1 MKQKTQ
7 EPETEKMQRLLFE
20 SSPAFIII
28 CIATGVGYGYL
39 LYKAKHPW
47 NKLTNQMLFATRA
60 VLVTCLAILLLGPI
74 LKLTNNIFEK
84 PTYVLLVDNSLSIKE
99 AVDSIQRQ
107 DIQRELN
114 AVKKKLTDEGFDVA
128 QRNLANEES
137 ENILYTYSSSDLAGT
152 IRELTADYE
161 GKNLAGIVLVSD
173 GIYNSGSSP
182 LYNLLRIPVYTVGV
196 GDTTDRVD
204 LVLKNLA
211 YNKIAYQGNK
221 FPLKVEALVKG
232 LQNQDIAVSIFQ
244 SGKLVSKQ
252 QKNSSNRQ
260 LLDFDFQLE
269 ATEKGIQ
276 RYDIVLE
283 RLPQEVNQGNNR
295 ASAFIEVV
303 EGRKKILVIAPAPH
317 PDIKVLRSVIEKNSN
332 YEFILHVPGVKEATA
347 AQLDQADLVI
357 FQQVMDVDGKT
368 NTLFSRFY
376 KNNTALL
383 AMIGPKTNLR
393 QLTPGGIPIAFE
405 NVGQWDDVTPLI
417 NSQFRDFGFAENIN
431 GVFARYPP
439 AAVPFGKFTY
449 PPTAQ
454 VLLYQRIGSVATE
467 RPLVL
472 SMDENNRKV
481 GIIMGEGLWR
491 WRLNEFS
498 ETEKTEAFDEVF
510 GKLIQY
516 LSTKEDKR
524 KFRSF
529 PIQNEFT
536 DAEPVVFESQVY
548 NDLFE
553 QVYGNKIDIELRDE
567 KGVTTRYDYVTG
579 QGSARYRIGSL
590 KEGVYRYKTTTLI
603 ADKPDEVRG
612 EFLVTAQTVESQNL
626 TADFGLLRKLAAQ
639 TEGKF
644 YQVKDI
650 AKLDEDVRQTKVKSL
665 IHSDESFNALIN
677 LKWVF
682 FVLLVLVSTEWFV
695 RKYSGGY

>member
-1 MKQKTQ
+1 
-7 EPETEKMQRLLFE
+7 MQRLLFE

-39 LYKAKHPW
+39 LYKARHPW
-47 NKLTNQMLFATRA
+47 SKLINQLLFGLRA
-60 VLVTCLAILLLGPI
+60 VLVTFLAILLLGPI
-74 LKLTNNIFEK
+74 LRLTNNIFEK
-84 PTYVLLVDNSLSIKE
+84 PTFVLLIDNSMSIKE

-107 DIQRELN
+107 DVQRELS

-137 ENILYTYSSSDLAGT
+137 ENISYTYSSSDLAGT

-232 LQNQDIAVSIFQ
+232 LQNQDITVSIFQ
-244 SGKLVSKQ
+244 SGKLVSRQ
-252 QKNSSNRQ
+252 QKNSGNRQ
-260 LLDFDFQLE
+260 LLDFDFLLE

-283 RLPQEVNQGNNR
+283 RLPKEVNQGNNR

-303 EGRKKILVIAPAPH
+303 EGKKKILVIAPAPH
-317 PDIKVLRSVIEKNSN
+317 PDIKVLRSVMEKNSN
-332 YEFILHVPGVKEATA
+332 YEFILHIPGVKEATA
-347 AQLDQADLVI
+347 AQLDQPDLVV

-368 NTLFSRFY
+368 NALFSRFY

-393 QLTPGGIPIAFE
+393 QLISGGIPIAFE
-405 NVGQWDDVTPLI
+405 NVGQWDEVTPLI

-431 GVFARYPP
+431 GFFARYPP

-449 PPTAQ
+449 PPSAQ

-472 SMDENNRKV
+472 SMDENNRKL
-481 GIIMGEGLWR
+481 GIIMGDGLWR

-536 DAEPVVFESQVY
+536 DAEAVVFESQVY

-553 QVYGNKIDIELRDE
+553 QVYGNKIDIELRNE
-567 KGVTTRYDYVTG
+567 KGEMTNYDYVTG
-579 QGSARYRIGSL
+579 SGSARYRIGSL
-590 KEGVYRYKTTTLI
+590 KEGVYRYKATTLI
-603 ADKPDEVRG
+603 TGKPEEVRG
-612 EFLVTAQTVESQNL
+612 EFLVTAQTIESQNL
-626 TADFGLLRKLAAQ
+626 TADFGLLRKLAAR
-639 TEGKF
+639 TGGKF
-644 YQVKDI
+644 YHTKDI

-682 FVLLVLVSTEWFV
+682 FLLLLLISAEWFV

>member
-1 MKQKTQ
+1 
-7 EPETEKMQRLLFE
+7 MQRLLFE

-39 LYKAKHPW
+39 LYKTKHSW
-47 NKLTNQMLFATRA
+47 SKLINQLLFGLRA

-84 PTYVLLVDNSLSIKE
+84 PAYVLLVDNSLSIKE

-107 DIQRELN
+107 EIQRELN

-128 QRNLANEES
+128 QRNLANEAS
-137 ENILYTYSSSDLAGT
+137 EIISYTYSSSDLAGT

-244 SGKLVSKQ
+244 SGKLVSRQ
-252 QKNSSNRQ
+252 QKNSGNRQ
-260 LLDFDFQLE
+260 LVDFDFQLE

-276 RYDIVLE
+276 RYDIALE
-283 RLPQEVNQGNNR
+283 RLPQEVNLGNNR

-303 EGRKKILVIAPAPH
+303 EGKKKILVIAPAPH
-317 PDIKVLRSVIEKNSN
+317 PDIKVLRSVMEKNSN
-332 YEFILHVPGVKEATA
+332 YEFILHIPGIKEATT
-347 AQLDQADLVI
+347 AQLDQPDLVI
-357 FQQVMDVDGKT
+357 FHQVMDSEGKT
-368 NTLFSRFY
+368 NALFSRFY

-393 QLTPGGIPIAFE
+393 QLTPGGIPIVFE

-417 NSQFRDFGFAENIN
+417 NSQFRNFGFAENIN
-431 GVFARYPP
+431 GVFSRYPP

-449 PPTAQ
+449 PPNTQ
-454 VLLYQRIGSVATE
+454 VLLYQRIGSVVTE

-472 SMDENNRKV
+472 SLDENNRKL
-481 GIIMGEGLWR
+481 GIIMGDGLWR
-491 WRLNEFS
+491 WRLNEYS

-567 KGVTTRYDYVTG
+567 KGMTTRYDYVTG
-579 QGSARYRIGSL
+579 QGSSRYRIGSL
-590 KEGVYRYKTTTLI
+590 KEGVYRYNATTSI
-603 ADKPDEVRG
+603 ADKPEEVRG
-612 EFLVTAQTVESQNL
+612 EFLVTAQTIESQNL

-639 TEGKF
+639 TGGKF
-644 YQVKDI
+644 YLAKDI
-650 AKLDEDVRQTKVKSL
+650 AKLNEDVRQTKVKSL

-682 FVLLVLVSTEWFV
+682 FLLLLLISAEWFV

>member
-1 MKQKTQ
+1 
-7 EPETEKMQRLLFE
+7 MQRLLFE

-28 CIATGVGYGYL
+28 CMATGVGYGYL

-47 NKLTNQMLFATRA
+47 SKLTNQVLFGLRVA
-60 VLVTCLAILLLGPI
+60 LVTFLAVLLLGPI
-74 LKLTNNIFEK
+74 LKLTSNILEK
-84 PTYVLLVDNSLSIKE
+84 PAFVFLVDNSLSIKE
-99 AVDSIQRQ
+99 AVDSLQLKDLQ
-107 DIQRELN
+107 DELN
-114 AVKKKLTDEGFDVA
+114 AVKKKLTDDGFEIT
-128 QRNLANEES
+128 QRNLSNEES
-137 ENILYTYSSSDLAGT
+137 ENVLYTNGSSNLSGA
-152 IRELTADYE
+152 IRDLTADYE

-182 LYNLLRIPVYTVGV
+182 LYNLLRIPIYTVGV
-196 GDTTDRVD
+196 GDTAERVD

-211 YNKIAYQGNK
+211 YNKIAYQGNR

-232 LQNQDIAVSIFQ
+232 MQNQDISVSVFR
-244 SGKLVSKQ
+244 SGKLIDRQQRNSGSKQ
-252 QKNSSNRQ
+252 
-260 LLDFDFQLE
+260 LVDFDFQLE

-276 RYDIVLE
+276 RYDIAIE
-283 RLPQEVNQGNNR
+283 GLPQEQNQVNNR

-303 EGRKKILVIAPAPH
+303 EGKKKIVVIAPAPH
-317 PDIKVLRSVIEKNSN
+317 PDIKVVRSVIEKNSN
-332 YEFILHVPGVKEATA
+332 YEFILHIPGIKEATTS
-347 AQLDQADLVI
+347 QLDEADLAI
-357 FQQVMDVDGKT
+357 FQQVTDMDGKT
-368 NTLFSRFY
+368 SALYSRYY

-383 AMIGPKTNLR
+383 VMIGPKTNLR
-393 QLTPGGIPIAFE
+393 QLVSNGIPIIFE

-417 NSQFRDFGFAENIN
+417 NSQFRDFSFGENIN
-431 GVFARYPP
+431 GIFARYPP
-439 AAVPFGKFTY
+439 ASVPFGKFTY
-449 PPTAQ
+449 PTLAH

-472 SMDENNRKV
+472 SVDENNRKL
-481 GIIMGEGLWR
+481 GIILGDGLWR

-536 DAEPVVFESQVY
+536 DAEAVVFESQVY

-567 KGVTTRYDYVTG
+567 KEEATRYDYVTG
-579 QGSARYRIGSL
+579 SGSSRYRIGSL
-590 KEGVYRYKTTTLI
+590 KEGVYRYKATTLI
-603 ADKPDEVRG
+603 EGKPEEVRG
-612 EFLVTAQTVESQNL
+612 EFLVMAQMIESQNL
-626 TADFGLLRKLAAQ
+626 TADFGLLRKLAVQ
-639 TEGKF
+639 TGGKF
-644 YQVKDI
+644 YQAQNV
-650 AKLDEDVRQTKVKSL
+650 AKLDEDIRQTKVKSL
-665 IHSDESFNALIN
+665 IHSEESFNSLIN

-682 FVLLVLVSTEWFV
+682 FLLLLLVSTEWFV